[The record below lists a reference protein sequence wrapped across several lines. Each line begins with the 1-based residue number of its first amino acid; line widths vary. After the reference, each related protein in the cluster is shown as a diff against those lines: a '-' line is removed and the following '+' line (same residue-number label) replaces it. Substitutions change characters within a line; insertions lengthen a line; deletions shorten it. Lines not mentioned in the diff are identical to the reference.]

1 MEYRHRSVARQTG
14 PDFSATL
21 VPNGYALWYLDA
33 LSDCGRYGLT
43 VIAMLGCVFSP
54 FYARARR
61 GGPIDPLAHSALNV
75 ALYTTDRRG
84 TRHWAMTERDLRHTP
99 RQAEVLAIGPSRLI
113 WDGTTLE
120 VEIDER
126 EAPLPRRLRGRIRFV
141 PALLSSQAFDL
152 DRQCRHRWWPIAPRG
167 TIDVAFDAPALRWR
181 GTGYLDA
188 NQGEAPLEHDF
199 LSWEWSRASTTTHTQ
214 IFYDRRWTDGTQS
227 APLAL
232 AIDTTGTLRSID
244 PPPRRP
250 LPKTG
255 WGLERSIRA
264 KGHDDGPDGA
274 PVLVKTLES
283 GPFYARSLVRLPRG
297 GPATEAIHESVSLD
311 RFRRPWVQALLPVRT
326 RRSG

>member
-21 VPNGYALWYLDA
+21 VPNGYAWWYLDA

-61 GGPIDPLAHSALNV
+61 RGPVDPLAHSALNV
-75 ALYTTDRRG
+75 ALYTTDRYG
-84 TRHWAMTERDLRHTP
+84 PRHWAMTERDLRSSP
-99 RQAEVLAIGPSRLI
+99 RDAEQLTLGPSRLG
-113 WDGTTLE
+113 WDGHTLE
-120 VEIDER
+120 FEIDER

-141 PALLSSQAFDL
+141 PALLGTQTFDL
-152 DRQCRHRWWPIAPRG
+152 DRERRHRWCPIAPRG
-167 TIDVAFDAPALRWR
+167 AIEVAFDEPALRWR

-199 LSWEWSRASTTTHTQ
+199 HSWEWSRASTKTLTQ
-214 IFYDRRWTDGTQS
+214 IFYDRCWRDGTQS
-227 APLAL
+227 PPLAL
-232 AIDTTGTLRSID
+232 AIDAAGTLRSID
-244 PPPRRP
+244 PPPRRA
-250 LPKTG
+250 LPRTG

-264 KGHDDGPDGA
+264 ASDDASSGET

-283 GPFYARSLVRLPRG
+283 GPFYARSLVRLPHAG
-297 GPATEAIHESVSLD
+297 AACEAMHESVSLD
-311 RFRRPWVQALLPVRT
+311 RFSRPWVQALLPVRT
-326 RRSG
+326 RRGR